1 MTSMQRET
9 RTMRTSAR
17 ALILVA
23 GLVAAPV
30 WSGMAQGSA
39 PPEPDGYSKYWPGAC
54 VQAMSRS
61 RSFYWRAR
69 QDTALYTS
77 ARDTLLDDVRRV
89 ARDCKERF
97 GATTASLTGHDLIP
111 LAEVLLATGDD
122 AGAKA
127 AVDRRLAEPDLKP
140 VGVRAW
146 TLAQVVNIFLDT
158 RPARV
163 EVARG
168 YLRQLDALKGADA
181 APGQLRGWYAL
192 ADYYEHV
199 ADDSAMVAASEE
211 AIKAGKRLNDHDR
224 KEFAGT
230 IFNAYRNIAEA
241 EADRTGDAAA
251 PRKVLA
257 RASTDIGKL
266 PRMAGSIAAWDT
278 LYSRYG
284 KKGATVLADVWISA
298 QNDTLFPKAGK
309 LTVLNFRPSRWNIPA
324 TRRLARQ
331 AGDSLDVAL
340 VYSTVGY
347 FRGLGPLT
355 AAAEVPEVRKYFF
368 DELKI
373 NSSLA
378 INETK
383 YKRLPDGRR
392 MPEPNVNDK
401 AYRTGMGVSI
411 VVLDREGIVR
421 RIWTYWSNA
430 YEPRIVATLKK
441 YSQAAT
447 SSTSGSSEGRHE

>member
-9 RTMRTSAR
+9 RKVRASAR

-23 GLVAAPV
+23 GLAGAPV
-30 WSGMAQGSA
+30 WSAAAQGSA

-69 QDTALYTS
+69 QDTALYTA

-97 GATTASLTGHDLIP
+97 GATAASLAGHDLVP

-122 AGAKA
+122 AGANA
-127 AVDRRLAEPDLKP
+127 AVTRRLAEPDLKA
-140 VGVRAW
+140 VDLRAW
-146 TLAQVVNIFLDT
+146 TLAQVVGIYLDA

-163 EVARG
+163 DAARG
-168 YLRQLDALKGADA
+168 FIRQLDALKGADA
-181 APGQLRGWYAL
+181 APGQLRAWYYL
-192 ADYYEHV
+192 AEHYEHV
-199 ADDSAMVAASEE
+199 ANDSAMVAASEE
-211 AIKAGKRLNDHDR
+211 AIKAAKRLNDHDR
-224 KEFAGT
+224 KEFSGT

-251 PRKVLA
+251 PRKIMA

-266 PRMAGSIAAWDT
+266 PRMASLIAAYDT

-284 KKGATVLADVWISA
+284 KKGATVIADLWIGA
-298 QNDTLFPKAGK
+298 ANDTLFPKQGK
-309 LTVLNFRPSRWNIPA
+309 LTVLNFRPSRWTIPA

-331 AGDSLDVAL
+331 VGDSLDVAL
-340 VYSTVGY
+340 MYSTVGY
-347 FRGLGPLT
+347 FRGLGPLNM
-355 AAAEVPEVRKYFF
+355 AAEVPEVRKYFF

-383 YKRLPDGRR
+383 YHRLPDGRR
-392 MPEPNVNDK
+392 VSDPSANDK

-411 VVLDREGIVR
+411 VVLDRDGIVR
-421 RIWTYWSNA
+421 RIWTYWNNA

-441 YSQAAT
+441 YQQPAA
-447 SSTSGSSEGRHE
+447 SSTTGAAEGQHE